1 LSNTPKKVAIHIN
14 SQGGWAG
21 GEIYLRNIF
30 LSLLEF
36 KKINSLQIILIT
48 DDVSEIVK
56 RDAIYLEADKIF
68 ALPKKIFFGLIG
80 TLYRYI
86 YLAYWLRKNKVDG
99 LYPMESI
106 FLHLLGIKGA
116 SWIPDFQHIHLPHL
130 FSNGEIRQRNRNA
143 SRLSY
148 FASDIVF
155 SSRNALHDFN
165 SFYPRSKARPHLLNF
180 FSFPDDGLW
189 ELDPDVVKKYYALPQ
204 HYFLCSGQFWA
215 HKNQTLIVDA
225 LALLKAEGIL
235 FFVVF
240 TGHLYDYRNP
250 NYVDNFFSTL
260 HRKGLHQEII
270 VLGLIP
276 RLHQLALMRGCCAVL
291 QPSLFEGWST
301 VVEDARVLGKKIV
314 LSDIPVHLEQSPELA
329 IYFDRNSAHDLA
341 KALKIALSNSIIPQ
355 IVSSE
360 EEIKS
365 RIKAKKLLYA
375 KKIIEIL
382 A

>member
-1 LSNTPKKVAIHIN
+1 LSKTPKKIAIHIN
-14 SQGGWAG
+14 SRGGWAG

-36 KKINSLQIILIT
+36 KKISPLQIVLIT
-48 DDVSEIVK
+48 DDVSELTK

-68 ALPKKIFFGLIG
+68 SLPKNFFFGSFGAI
-80 TLYRYI
+80 YRYI
-86 YLAYWLRKNKVDG
+86 FLAYWLRKNKVDG
-99 LYPMESI
+99 LYPIESV
-106 FLHLLGIKGA
+106 FLHLLGVKGA

-130 FSNGEIRQRNRNA
+130 FSKREIEKRNQNV

-148 FASDIVF
+148 FASDIVL

-165 SFYPRSKARPHLLNF
+165 SLYPRSKARPHLLNF

-189 ELDPDVVKKYYALPQ
+189 GLDPDVVKKDYALPQ

-215 HKNQTLIVDA
+215 HKNQDLILDA

-235 FFVVF
+235 FCVVF

-250 NYVDNFFSTL
+250 NYVDNFFSAL

-341 KALKIALSNSIIPQ
+341 EALKKAFSHSIIPQ
-355 IVSSE
+355 IVSSD

-365 RIKAKKLLYA
+365 RIKAIKLVYA
-375 KKIIEIL
+375 KKILEIL